1 METYDTMAHDPLKKP
16 SLIPADW
23 QLPDVLRAR
32 VGDGPGRQRA
42 MLHDGHLLV
51 VLHGVPKKRERQRT
65 GEFFWR
71 LPSGEWKST
80 IAGNPTAAF
89 DKYLG
94 TYAAAI
100 QRLTALYEAAD
111 ESEDY
116 FDIQVELA
124 PIVRSTRNLHAALTD
139 ARQMCPE
146 DRELINSR
154 DEAYE
159 LMRSAELLHDDAES
173 ALEFDIARQ
182 AEAQAQASHQMA
194 VSSYRLNILAAFF
207 FPLATLSAFFG
218 MNLTSGIE
226 QWDRAHPA
234 LLMVGMLAV
243 ALAIGMILSRLIT
256 KPAKLPDLK
265 PMVKE

>member
-1 METYDTMAHDPLKKP
+1 MEKP

-23 QLPDVLRAR
+23 QLPSVLRAR
-32 VGDGPGRQRA
+32 LGDGPGRQRA
-42 MLHDGHLLV
+42 MLYDGHLLI
-51 VLHGVPKKRERQRT
+51 VLHAVPQKRTRQRM

-80 IAGNPTAAF
+80 IAGNPREAF
-89 DKYLG
+89 DKFLG

-100 QRLTALYEAAD
+100 QRLTALYETAD

-124 PIVRSTRNLHAALTD
+124 PIVRSSRNLHMALTD

-182 AEAQAQASHQMA
+182 AEAQATASHQMS
-194 VSSYRLNILAAFF
+194 VSSHRLNVLAAFF

-218 MNLTSGIE
+218 TNLSNGIE
-226 QWDRAHPA
+226 QWDKAHPA
-234 LLMVGMLAV
+234 LLLGGMLAAAV
-243 ALAIGMILSRLIT
+243 VIGMVLSRLIT

-265 PMVKE
+265 PMVKEEK